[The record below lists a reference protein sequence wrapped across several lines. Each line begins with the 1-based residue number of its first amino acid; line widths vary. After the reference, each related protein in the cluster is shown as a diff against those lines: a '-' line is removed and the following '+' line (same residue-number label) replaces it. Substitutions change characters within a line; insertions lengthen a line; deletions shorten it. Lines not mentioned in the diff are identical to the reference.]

1 MPRLSQ
7 ILPPNRT
14 WNHPCWNYVSRNLR
28 NGSTNHASL
37 PEPPQWLKDGFP
49 VPWFPQTILACF
61 RVGTS
66 AIVPKPSSPG
76 HGSKSHPCQN
86 PGSRKY
92 PVPCL
97 VQVPV
102 FIDELP
108 QCLREP
114 CLAKTM
120 VSRTILHLPFLARSA
135 RFPEPSGSSRS
146 LLGSRNPREAA
157 MSAGARDYPEGYV
170 GWDPK
175 AFCRWGKLKKLL
187 YSLGQDD
194 SMICLVCEFIMVPC
208 VLIYK
213 YNRHNIHMYIYMY

>member
-1 MPRLSQ
+1 MLPRLSQ
-7 ILPPNRT
+7 ILPPKDRGSENFAKRT

-28 NGSTNHASL
+28 NGSTNHAPL

-49 VPWFPQTILACF
+49 VPWFPQTILTCF

-76 HGSKSHPCQN
+76 HWFHARATLARTLV
-86 PGSRKY
+86 PGSILH
-92 PVPCL
+92 VPCL
-97 VQVPV
+97 VQAPV
-102 FIDELP
+102 FIDELS
-108 QCLREP
+108 QWLGEP

-120 VSRTILHLPFLARSA
+120 VSRTILRLPFLATSA

-170 GWDPK
+170 G
-175 AFCRWGKLKKLL
+175 
-187 YSLGQDD
+187 
-194 SMICLVCEFIMVPC
+194 
-208 VLIYK
+208 
-213 YNRHNIHMYIYMY
+213 